1 MRRVL
6 LASAGVGMLVAVA
19 VTAQPPSVPPAVPAA
34 PPTAP
39 VPPKP
44 PEPLPML
51 GTPPSAAPVP
61 ATSDI
66 PLARFEP
73 LTAFPPVTQYSVR
86 AVLLGSAW
94 MGKRHQS
101 HGRFSYAYNPAL
113 RQEMT
118 GDHDIRQAQAA
129 LAMAQAAK
137 FAGDA
142 KQAAVASQTVLALLA
157 STKVAPNE
165 PNCRVPV
172 AMSVVCN
179 RVGFAAALAL
189 AIYELPKPDEK
200 LLDDAER
207 LCEFVRRC
215 LRTDGSVHYTDGVN
229 DVSSQIDPNG
239 VNEYPGV
246 ALQALAASNR
256 VRPAGWK
263 KDAVTRGVSY
273 YATYFRSKPHPILAA
288 TVAPAAC
295 ELYAQTKQPELVP
308 AVFEM
313 TDWLCSLQIAPTDSR
328 SPQWAGGFR
337 APGATAADPLPTP
350 ETGLFLHALSSA
362 YALTR
367 ATADLTREARYRTAA
382 ADAAQY
388 LCASQFLETNTRHFD
403 NAFRASALIGA
414 FYLSPTDGNLRIDA
428 TGCAVN
434 GLLRYLATVAQ

>member
-6 LASAGVGMLVAVA
+6 LASAVVGMLVAVA

-34 PPTAP
+34 PPAA
-39 VPPKP
+39 PPKP
-44 PEPLPML
+44 PEPLPKL
-51 GTPPSAAPVP
+51 PLPPSGPVFG
-61 ATSDI
+61 AGSGET
-66 PLARFEP
+66 PLAKFEP

-113 RQEMT
+113 RQEMP

-142 KQAAVASQTVLALLA
+142 KQAAVASQTVLTLLA

-172 AMSVVCN
+172 APSVVCN

-207 LCEFVRRC
+207 LCEFLRRS
-215 LRTDGSVHYTDGVN
+215 LRADGAVHYTDGPTDAPALV
-229 DVSSQIDPNG
+229 DPNG
-239 VNEYPGV
+239 LNEHPGV

-263 KDAVTRGVSY
+263 KDAVARGVSH
-273 YATYFRSKPHPILAA
+273 YAAHFRAKPHPLLAA

-295 ELYAQTKQPELVP
+295 ELYAQTKQPELVS

-313 TDWLCSLQIAPTDSR
+313 TDWLCTLQIAPTDAR

-337 APGATAADPLPTP
+337 APGATAIDPLSTAK
-350 ETGLFLHALSSA
+350 TGLFLNALASA
-362 YALTR
+362 YSLTR
-367 ATADLTREARYRTAA
+367 ATADLTREAKYRTAA

-428 TGCAVN
+428 TGCAVS
-434 GLLRYLATVAQ
+434 GLLRYLTVGSGQ